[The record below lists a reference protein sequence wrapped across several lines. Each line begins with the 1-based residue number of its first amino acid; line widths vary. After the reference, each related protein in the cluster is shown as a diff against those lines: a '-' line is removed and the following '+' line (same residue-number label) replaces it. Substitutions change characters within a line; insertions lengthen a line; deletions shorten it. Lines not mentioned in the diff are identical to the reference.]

1 MSNPQYIEQYL
12 TNTNSMPLPVSPTP
26 TSVVQNNGEGP
37 IDDTCRIKFECCTA
51 DGKDVYYEYT
61 TEHLFRKH
69 WLPARVTIKDNTT
82 RMLGP
87 RKIWQWHTREGMAMF
102 FREDQFERL
111 EQLLSF
117 KGIL

>member
-1 MSNPQYIEQYL
+1 MSNPEYIGHYL

-26 TSVVQNNGEGP
+26 PSVVQNNGEGP
-37 IDDTCRIKFECCTA
+37 IDDTCRIKFECCSA

-69 WLPARVTIKDNTT
+69 WLPARVTVKKSPGILERT
-82 RMLGP
+82 
-87 RKIWQWHTREGMAMF
+87 IWQWHTREGPAMF
-102 FREDQFERL
+102 FREEQFERL

-117 KGIL
+117 KGVLQ